1 MLPLK
6 VERRVVDIIPP
17 RVSEMRSSSIKSP
30 LKKDD
35 VYNNASENDSDDVK
49 SLDGFDRDFDDDMCV
64 QVLYTITK
72 WHQSHGYDKQWQKT
86 KNIAYNVVIKKTT
99 YDLIKALSNMY
110 EKPSASNKVFL
121 IRQLVNTKMKEGAS
135 IADHVNEFNSI
146 LSWLMSV
153 DIKFDN
159 EVQALF
165 LLSSLPESWEDIS
178 RKTSGEYSNSLI
190 STKEKGRGRKQDI
203 GQKQNRGRSK
213 LKKRAQSKNRQDIT
227 CWNCNQKGH
236 FQNQCLKPV
245 ASRDKEVNM
254 AARDSDDALVC
265 CMENT
270 IEDRIMD
277 SGASFHATYCKEEL
291 ERFQLRFDKVCL
303 ADDKSLDIAA
313 IGDVVLKTY
322 LLDEEGYHVGFR
334 DQQWKVT
341 KGSLV
346 VARGNK
352 HGSLIGMNMLASKGN
367 VLDVRKVDIYF
378 SGVTVGSRN
387 YDTIIEYCSRS
398 HHRAKSTGLR
408 VEAPKI
414 LWVDSV
420 SISYLIYRIPY
431 VLIGLHILEEE
442 WQGKDTSLAH
452 LKVFGCDSYVKVKD
466 VYEEAIKC
474 TFIGS
479 DSDEMR
485 YNFRDTKTGKKAS
498 QSLWMFKVK
507 EEQNSSER
515 YYKKQ
520 VLGYVLTVGVTT
532 VEWESRLQKSITM
545 LTIEVNFMANPV
557 FHSRMKHIK
566 IRYHYIRRLV
576 GEGTLSL
583 KKILGAKKLADMLTK
598 VVRTEKLKLC
608 VASTGL

>member
-1 MLPLK
+1 MVTIL
-6 VERRVVDIIPP
+6 
-17 RVSEMRSSSIKSP
+17 
-30 LKKDD
+30 
-35 VYNNASENDSDDVK
+35 ASERCRSK
-49 SLDGFDRDFDDDMCV
+49 TIYIRRSFTSL
-64 QVLYTITK
+64 
-72 WHQSHGYDKQWQKT
+72 WQ

-190 STKEKGRGRKQDI
+190 STKEKGRGRKQDK

-213 LKKRAQSKNRQDIT
+213 SKKRAQSKNRQDIT

-291 ERFQLRFDKVCL
+291 ER
-303 ADDKSLDIAA
+303 
-313 IGDVVLKTY
+313 
-322 LLDEEGYHVGFR
+322 
-334 DQQWKVT
+334 
-341 KGSLV
+341 
-346 VARGNK
+346 
-352 HGSLIGMNMLASKGN
+352 IGMNMLASKGN

-378 SGVTVGSRN
+378 SGVT
-387 YDTIIEYCSRS
+387 DPATM
-398 HHRAKSTGLR
+398 
-408 VEAPKI
+408 I
-414 LWVDSV
+414 LLSNTAAGVTV
-420 SISYLIYRIPY
+420 
-431 VLIGLHILEEE
+431 GLHILEEE

-452 LKVFGCDSYVKVKD
+452 LKVFGCDSFVKVKD
-466 VYEEAIKC
+466 VYGEAMKC

-485 YNFRDTKTGKKAS
+485 YNFRDTKRKKKLINKLSPAAYLHPGYGAAS
-498 QSLWMFKVK
+498 VSMRRSTHKSEGFQLAGQEENLECRLKEILYGLIQAPRLRYLKFDSFMQKVK
-507 EEQNSSER
+507 ALTWQNSTSLSDFWNEEPCSDVHQVGDER
-515 YYKKQ
+515 EVE
-520 VLGYVLTVGVTT
+520 VLGSFNWLLSDLITDDCVLPERGYSQLNDVSSG
-532 VEWESRLQKSITM
+532 
-545 LTIEVNFMANPV
+545 
-557 FHSRMKHIK
+557 
-566 IRYHYIRRLV
+566 YLV
-576 GEGTLSL
+576 S
-583 KKILGAKKLADMLTK
+583 K
-598 VVRTEKLKLC
+598 V
-608 VASTGL
+608 S